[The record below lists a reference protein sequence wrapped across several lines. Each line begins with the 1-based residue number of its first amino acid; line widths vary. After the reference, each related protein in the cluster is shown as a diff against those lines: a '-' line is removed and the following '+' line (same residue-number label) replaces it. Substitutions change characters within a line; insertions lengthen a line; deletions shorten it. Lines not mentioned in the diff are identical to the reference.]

1 MRLLMVVP
9 TYNERDNILRLIDEL
24 LAQPVDCAVVVV
36 DDASPDG
43 TGNLVRERAAR
54 EPRVH
59 LISRAGK
66 LGLGTAYVAGLRYG
80 LEQGFDVVGTMD
92 ADFSHDP
99 KYLPAL
105 AAAVA
110 QPDTDIAIGS
120 RYVPDGGTVN
130 WGVHRQLLSGG
141 ANAFARCLL
150 GFTTR
155 DNTAGFRLYRAA
167 FLRTVDIGA
176 IRSNGYSFLL
186 EFLYRCNQAGA
197 RVREVP
203 IIFVDRR
210 EGLSK
215 ISKQEII
222 RALLTVVRLR
232 LRG

>member
-9 TYNERDNILRLIDEL
+9 TYNERDNIERLVREI
-24 LAQPVDCAVVVV
+24 LAQPVDASVVVV

-43 TGNLVRERAAR
+43 TGALVRALAAADPRA
-54 EPRVH
+54 H
-59 LISRAGK
+59 LLSRPGK
-66 LGLGTAYVAGLRYG
+66 LGLGTAYVAGLLWG
-80 LEQGFDVVGTMD
+80 LEHGYDFIGTMD

-105 AAAVA
+105 AAAT
-110 QPDTDIAIGS
+110 TDADIVIGS

-141 ANAFARCLL
+141 ANAFARFML

-167 FLRTVDIGA
+167 FLRTLDLTA

-186 EFLYRCNQAGA
+186 EFLYRCTQARA

-210 EGLSK
+210 EGMSK
-215 ISKQEII
+215 ISKQEIFK
-222 RALLTVVRLR
+222 ALATVVRLR
-232 LRG
+232 VRG

>member
-9 TYNERDNILRLIDEL
+9 TYNERDNIGRLVREIIS
-24 LAQPVDCAVVVV
+24 QPVQAEVIVV

-43 TGNLVRERAAR
+43 TGALVAGLAAG

-59 LISRAGK
+59 L
-66 LGLGTAYVAGLRYG
+66 LGLER
-80 LEQGFDVVGTMD
+80 GFDFVGTMD

-105 AAAVA
+105 AAAA
-110 QPDTDIAIGS
+110 ADADIVIGS

-141 ANAFARCLL
+141 ANAFARFML

-155 DNTAGFRLYRAA
+155 DNTAGFRLYRAS
-167 FLRTVDIGA
+167 FLRGLDLQA
-176 IRSNGYSFLL
+176 LRSNGYSFLL
-186 EFLYRCNQAGA
+186 EFLYRCTQARA

-210 EGLSK
+210 EGQSK
-215 ISKQEII
+215 ISKQEIFK
-222 RALLTVVRLR
+222 ALATVVRLR
-232 LRG
+232 ISG